1 MKNETRFYSSVLE
14 VLKYSVVRRSVIPVA
29 STRFT
34 YSTVEFW
41 IMYKNLQIHA
51 MRATFH
57 IVFSVRNRRNC
68 QGQISTDLTLILAA
82 PGDYAQT
89 D

>member
-1 MKNETRFYSSVLE
+1 
-14 VLKYSVVRRSVIPVA
+14 
-29 STRFT
+29 
-34 YSTVEFW
+34 
-41 IMYKNLQIHA
+41 MYKNLQIHA